1 MFNWTLPQIGIT
13 TAMTIYW
20 GDPLFTR
27 KVVNI
32 CMQTT
37 FATWKVTLVFLTY
50 FEGATKYGP
59 PSNLESAI
67 FAGPPNQAWLSTV
80 WTLIKIRKIVTM
92 WIYKRVLLYATA
104 SKKLHSLLPQF
115 SLISTIKFAAF
126 CSSKVS
132 RQVALANVIA
142 IIFFSRYR
150 FLKKLMGSPLSLSA
164 FVLENWPVSLTHIHC
179 DDEV

>member
-50 FEGATKYGP
+50 FWRGDQIWAS
-59 PSNLESAI
+59 SNLESAI

-80 WTLIKIRKIVTM
+80 WTLIKIRQNTLVTM

-132 RQVALANVIA
+132 RQASKRYCNH
-142 IIFFSRYR
+142 FFFKVQIS
-150 FLKKLMGSPLSLSA
+150 KEVDGIPLSLSA